1 MENRSNNLLV
11 GSITLFLMI
20 ALAASIIWLANSG
33 SANRK
38 EYDIFF
44 KQSVDGISKGS
55 GVQFSG
61 VPSGQVKEVALWQP
75 DPQFVRVRIEVNN
88 DVPVLQGTIASI
100 QGVGFTGVS
109 QIQLDG
115 AMKGAPPIT
124 QNGPAGVPVIPAKLA
139 GLGELL
145 NNAPQLLARISTLT
159 ERLTELADDRN
170 ARSLAHI
177 LQNVDTLTA
186 TLARDAPQLGQ
197 TLADARVAVRQAG
210 DAADKVGALAAS
222 TQGLVSEDARPLVAD
237 LRRTVATATR
247 TLETL
252 EATINDARPG
262 MQQFSQ
268 RTIPE
273 ANALIRDLRRSAS
286 TLANVTDRLD
296 QQGAAAILGPSLP
309 DFEPHN

>member
-11 GSITLFLMI
+11 GAVTLFLMI
-20 ALAASIIWLANSG
+20 ALAGSVVWLINSG
-33 SANRK
+33 GRDRT

-44 KQSVDGISKGS
+44 KQSVDGINKGS
-55 GVQFSG
+55 GVLFSG
-61 VPSGQVKEVALWQP
+61 VPAGQVKEIALWRP
-75 DPQFVRVRIEVNN
+75 DPQFVRVRIEVNK
-88 DVPVLQGTIASI
+88 DVPILQGTIASI

-124 QNGPAGVPVIPAKLA
+124 GEGPAGVPVIPARLA

-145 NNAPQLLARISTLT
+145 NNAPQLLARLSTLT
-159 ERLTELADDRN
+159 ERLSELADDRN
-170 ARSLAHI
+170 AQSLARI
-177 LQNVDTLTA
+177 LKNVDSLTA
-186 TLARDAPQLGQ
+186 TLARDAPQLGR
-197 TLADARVAVRQAG
+197 TLADAQVAVRQAG
-210 DAADKVGALAAS
+210 DAADKVGALVAS
-222 TQGLVSEDARPLVAD
+222 AQGLINGDARPLVAD
-237 LRRTVATATR
+237 LRRSVTSATHA
-247 TLETL
+247 LEAL

-273 ANALIRDLRRSAS
+273 ANALIRDLRRSAA

-309 DFEPHN
+309 DYEPGQ